1 MTPPEVQHGF
11 LSRSCSRRTVFW
23 MSSLLAEKAGV
34 LVTLE
39 MQPAFETHSR
49 CAFAMAGNS

>member
-1 MTPPEVQHGF
+1 
-11 LSRSCSRRTVFW
+11 
-23 MSSLLAEKAGV
+23 MSSLLAENAGG

-39 MQPAFETHSR
+39 MQPAVETHSR